1 MKKVK
6 LNGKETEVRSWKEFW
21 DLVEKEKGNHIVLEE
36 DDGDPRVY
44 MDIHDDVHIS
54 VRSNWYRLSATHK
67 MARTDWIIDR
77 LEDVMEWRS
86 LNIIEKSNIYEV
98 RVVYDYPEYTDEMV
112 AEVVFLT
119 YWNSSRLDEVLS
131 PVKKIANRVKKYFSR
146 W

>member
-6 LNGKETEVRSWKEFW
+6 VNGKETEVRSWDEFW
-21 DLVEKEKGNHIVLEE
+21 NLAGKEGENHVVLEE
-36 DDGDPRVY
+36 DDSDPRVY
-44 MDIHDDVHIS
+44 IDIHGIVHIS
-54 VRSNWYRLSATHK
+54 ARSNWYHLSATHK
-67 MARTDWIIDR
+67 MTRTDWIIDR

-98 RVVYDYPEYTDEMV
+98 RVVYDYPEYSDEMT
-112 AEVVFLT
+112 AEVMFLT

-131 PVKKIANRVKKYFSR
+131 PVRKIANRVKKYFSK